1 MMNKFVFRL
10 MGMAVIIMA
19 AFALQ
24 SFIADDQTMS
34 KVDGAFVINTTTLGK
49 SVEGYTGPTP
59 VKVYIRG
66 DKVER
71 VEFLQNQE
79 TPKYFDRVKKF
90 LQAKWDGLKVR
101 DAKAL
106 TVDAVTG
113 ATYSSEAVAE
123 NVRIALDYYLSHK
136 K

>member
-1 MMNKFVFRL
+1 MNKSISRL
-10 MGMAVIIMA
+10 IGMAAIIMV

-24 SFIADDQTMS
+24 SFIADDQPMT
-34 KVDGAFVINTTTLGK
+34 KVDGAFVVNTTILGK
-49 SVEGYTGPTP
+49 SVEGYAGPTP

-66 DKVER
+66 NKVER
-71 VEFLQNQE
+71 IEFLQNQE

-90 LQAKWDGLKVR
+90 LQAKWNGLKVR
-101 DAKAL
+101 DAQTL
-106 TVDAVTG
+106 SVDAVTG

-123 NVRIALDYYLSHK
+123 NVRLAIDYYLSHK

>member
-1 MMNKFVFRL
+1 MNKSISRL
-10 MGMAVIIMA
+10 IGMAAIIMV

-24 SFIADDQTMS
+24 SFIADDQPMT
-34 KVDGAFVINTTTLGK
+34 KVDGAFVVNTTTLGK
-49 SVEGYTGPTP
+49 SVEGYAGPTP

-66 DKVER
+66 NKVER
-71 VEFLQNQE
+71 IEFLQNQE

-90 LQAKWDGLKVR
+90 LQAKWNGLKVR
-101 DAKAL
+101 DAQTL
-106 TVDAVTG
+106 SVDAVTG

-123 NVRIALDYYLSHK
+123 NVRLAIDYYLSHK